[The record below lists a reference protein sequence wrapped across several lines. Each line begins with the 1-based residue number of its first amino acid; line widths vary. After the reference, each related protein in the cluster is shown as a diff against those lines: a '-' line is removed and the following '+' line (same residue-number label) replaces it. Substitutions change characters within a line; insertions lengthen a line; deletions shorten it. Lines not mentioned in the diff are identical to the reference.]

1 MNRHIILPHVQ
12 IPDVVKGNPYHFAA
26 QLQIQAPFLP
36 LPLFQRPVQHREQLF
51 PADGL
56 HQIVQRRHLVA
67 LGDIVGIP
75 GDEDD
80 LHRLVVFAHPFCQT
94 YAVHSAHFDVQQQNV
109 PVLVLRVPEQEA
121 LGGGKG
127 GNFRLMP
134 GLRRPIL
141 YQTGNIRPIFLRVV
155 ADRDP

>member
-1 MNRHIILPHVQ
+1 M
-12 IPDVVKGNPYHFAA
+12 
-26 QLQIQAPFLP
+26 
-36 LPLFQRPVQHREQLF
+36 
-51 PADGL
+51 
-56 HQIVQRRHLVA
+56 QRRHLVA

-80 LHRLVVFAHPFCQT
+80 LHRLVVPAHPLGQT
-94 YAVHSAHFDVQQQNV
+94 HAVHCAHFDVQQQNI
-109 PVLVLRVPEQEA
+109 PVFDLRVPEQKA

-127 GNFRLMP
+127 GDLRPMP

-155 ADRDP
+155 ANRDP

>member
-1 MNRHIILPHVQ
+1 MNGHVILPHIQ
-12 IPDVVKGNPYHFAA
+12 ISDVVKGNPHHFPA
-26 QLQIQAPFLP
+26 QLQIQAPLLP
-36 LPLFQRPVQHREQLF
+36 LPPFQRPVQNREQLV

-56 HQIVQRRHLVA
+56 HEIMQRRHLVA

-80 LHRLVVFAHPFCQT
+80 LHRLVIPAHPLGQT
-94 YAVHSAHFDVQQQNV
+94 HAVHGTHFDVQQQNV
-109 PVLVLRVPEQEA
+109 PVFDLRVPEQKA

-127 GNFRLMP
+127 GDLRPMP

-141 YQTGNIRPIFLRVV
+141 CQTGNIRPIFLRVV
-155 ADRDP
+155 ANRDP